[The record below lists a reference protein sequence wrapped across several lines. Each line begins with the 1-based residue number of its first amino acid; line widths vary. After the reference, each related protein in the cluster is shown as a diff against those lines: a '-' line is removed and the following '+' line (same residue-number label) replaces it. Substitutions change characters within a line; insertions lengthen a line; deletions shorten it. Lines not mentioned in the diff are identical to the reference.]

1 MNIER
6 KVNKLIGWNVKIM
19 KDIFSP
25 INVIPW
31 ILGNKSEILKSLSI
45 LETKELLPMV
55 QEMPQEVMALVATQI
70 NPEMLAKVLCTD
82 FKDIIANC
90 GFDM

>member
-1 MNIER
+1 LEKLFFIEDRQAESLENILDTHMQEKCMNTER

-31 ILGNKSEILKSLSI
+31 ILGNKSETLK
-45 LETKELLPMV
+45 
-55 QEMPQEVMALVATQI
+55 
-70 NPEMLAKVLCTD
+70 
-82 FKDIIANC
+82 
-90 GFDM
+90 

>member
-1 MNIER
+1 MKKLFFIEDRQAESLENILDTHMQEKCMNIER

-31 ILGNKSEILKSLSI
+31 ILGNKSEILK
-45 LETKELLPMV
+45 
-55 QEMPQEVMALVATQI
+55 
-70 NPEMLAKVLCTD
+70 
-82 FKDIIANC
+82 
-90 GFDM
+90 